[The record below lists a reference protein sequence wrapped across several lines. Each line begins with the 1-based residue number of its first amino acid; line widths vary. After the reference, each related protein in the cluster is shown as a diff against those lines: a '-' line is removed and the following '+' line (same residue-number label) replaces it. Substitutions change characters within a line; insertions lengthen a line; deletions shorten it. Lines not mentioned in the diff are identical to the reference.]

1 MKSVRFGVFWS
12 VFSRI
17 QSECW
22 KIRTRI
28 TPTTDTFHAV
38 SASHEIRFR
47 YYATFKVRKFCSCST
62 KWIHVCKKLPLV
74 LDCGQS
80 KYYLEKFNIYI
91 FSILGVAFA
100 VPFVCFFQKLQLL
113 VIKKFWDNFWWIVLL
128 FVWAQKVSQI
138 FKILFQ
144 TGDSNSFVLLGAFFS
159 SYVRLKS
166 SCSAEKK
173 ISGGI
178 WDTLL

>member
-1 MKSVRFGVFWS
+1 MV
-12 VFSRI
+12 RI

-28 TPTTDTFHAV
+28 TPNTDTFHTVSASHGIRLSMVHAV

-47 YYATFKVRKFCSCST
+47 YHATFRVRKFCSCST
-62 KWIHVCKKLPLV
+62 KLIHVCKKLPLV
-74 LDCGQS
+74 LDCGQT

-100 VPFVCFFQKLQLL
+100 VPFVCYFQKLQLL

-128 FVWAQKVSQI
+128 FVWAQKLCLR
-138 FKILFQ
+138 F
-144 TGDSNSFVLLGAFFS
+144 
-159 SYVRLKS
+159 LKS
-166 SCSAEKK
+166 YFKLEIVIALSFLVPFLVV
-173 ISGGI
+173 IF
-178 WDTLL
+178 D